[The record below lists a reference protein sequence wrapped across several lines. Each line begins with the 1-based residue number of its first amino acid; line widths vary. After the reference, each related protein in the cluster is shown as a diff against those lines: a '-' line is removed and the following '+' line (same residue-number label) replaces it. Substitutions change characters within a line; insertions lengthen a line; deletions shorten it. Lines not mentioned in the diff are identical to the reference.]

1 MKTYIID
8 TNGFL
13 RFILNDIIDQANKV
27 ESLITRAKKNKVILL
42 IPQIVIFEISFAL
55 EKYYHFT
62 KLEVINK
69 IESILSAG
77 YLKIQDRDI
86 FNESIKLYKQKPISF
101 VDAFLIERS
110 KGERIQLFTFDKK
123 LKTLAKSI

>member
-1 MKTYIID
+1 MKTYIVD

-27 ESLITRAKKNKVILL
+27 ESLITKAKKNKISLL
-42 IPQIVIFEISFAL
+42 VPQIVIFEISFAL

-62 KLEVINK
+62 KLDVINR
-69 IESILSAG
+69 IESILSAK
-77 YLKIQDRDI
+77 YLKIQDRNI
-86 FNESIKLYKQKPISF
+86 FNEAIKLYKQKSISF
-101 VDAFLIERS
+101 VDAFLIEKS
-110 KGERIQLFTFDKK
+110 KGEQVQLFTFDRK